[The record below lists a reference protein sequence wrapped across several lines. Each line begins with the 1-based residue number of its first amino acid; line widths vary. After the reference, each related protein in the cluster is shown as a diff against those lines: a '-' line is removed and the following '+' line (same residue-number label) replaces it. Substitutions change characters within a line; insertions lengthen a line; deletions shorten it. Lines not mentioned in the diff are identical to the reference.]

1 MIRPRLVLATL
12 SLLLAAPAAASDC
25 TVFDGATVHLPEGPR
40 EGVTVV
46 ILGDRIADVGSN
58 LGLAPTSGGLLF
70 RGQTCTLVKL
80 PAAAVITP
88 GLITVG
94 GQLGL
99 VEIGL
104 ESRTRTHDAGGDS
117 IRAAHVVADSY
128 DPRSSVIAVARLE
141 GITTAIV
148 EPTGGMIAGQSAAV
162 DLAGATQAEAVIRR
176 SAAMSGAVTTGSPSE
191 GLRRLSELFDDARRF
206 AANRRAYDE
215 NRSRP
220 FVASRL
226 DLEAL
231 QPLLQ
236 GDIPLILSADR
247 ASKIEALIRF
257 AEAEGVRLVIRGAAE
272 GWRHA
277 DALAEADIAVIINPL
292 IYGPGSFDQR
302 EARPDNAQ
310 LLAEAGVDVI
320 ISTRSAHFARSL
332 RQLAGNAVRGGMDH
346 TAAVRAITSTPARVF
361 GLSDRGE
368 IARGAFANLVIWSG
382 DPLEIGTRV
391 ETMLI
396 AGRAVELTSRQT
408 DLFERYRELPGSPV
422 PPLSLPGTEA
432 VPPGE

>member
-1 MIRPRLVLATL
+1 MRKKEITL
-12 SLLLAAPAAASDC
+12 ICLLASALACGGSPTPPAPVDEAALDR
-25 TVFDGATVHLPEGPR
+25 ATAGIGRSLD
-40 EGVTVV
+40 T
-46 ILGDRIADVGSN
+46 
-58 LGLAPTSGGLLF
+58 LARKG
-70 RGQTCTLVKL
+70 TL
-80 PAAAVITP
+80 T
-88 GLITVG
+88 
-94 GQLGL
+94 
-99 VEIGL
+99 
-104 ESRTRTHDAGGDS
+104 
-117 IRAAHVVADSY
+117 
-128 DPRSSVIAVARLE
+128 
-141 GITTAIV
+141 
-148 EPTGGMIAGQSAAV
+148 
-162 DLAGATQAEAVIRR
+162 AEAADATR
-176 SAAMSGAVTTGSPSE
+176 G
-191 GLRRLSELFDDARRF
+191 RLSTGT
-206 AANRRAYDE
+206 
-215 NRSRP
+215 
-220 FVASRL
+220 
-226 DLEAL
+226 DL
-231 QPLLQ
+231 
-236 GDIPLILSADR
+236 
-247 ASKIEALIRF
+247 
-257 AEAEGVRLVIRGAAE
+257 
-272 GWRHA
+272 

-432 VPPGE
+432 VPPLR